1 MDAHSSGVT
10 YADWTARRPKP
21 FALRVERL
29 QWREHRLI
37 VAAALHST
45 VVLGAGCDCRALA
58 LHYSLSP
65 LLAFWCASTACLRH
79 SIGITDLLVFHNFWL
94 AHIP

>member
-45 VVLGAGCDCRALA
+45 T
-58 LHYSLSP
+58 YQLSMP
-65 LLAFWCASTACLRH
+65 LCELPA
-79 SIGITDLLVFHNFWL
+79 
-94 AHIP
+94 

>member
-45 VVLGAGCDCRALA
+45 LGIVATAQRKLRLIKGVGI
-58 LHYSLSP
+58 SV
-65 LLAFWCASTACLRH
+65 AFCASKVLRVNGIEASMWCTAWHC
-79 SIGITDLLVFHNFWL
+79 GVV
-94 AHIP
+94 

>member
-45 VVLGAGCDCRALA
+45 VVAE
-58 LHYSLSP
+58 
-65 LLAFWCASTACLRH
+65 
-79 SIGITDLLVFHNFWL
+79 LV
-94 AHIP
+94 AIAEP